1 MVTHERTCGPCASPP
16 CTSLATGPRSSR
28 DPPRPQAPPNA
39 EASANDAGLW
49 ISPQLAHDQARL
61 PWVVHEE
68 VAHHYLATTQGVPH
82 GGTFVEQLLHEMF
95 ATWLQLRVFVGGGW
109 MTWRD
114 VTTTPMPEGGETPE
128 VGYHLGK
135 HIAATAAS
143 SPDSRAHL
151 ERWLADESVEERL
164 REFSRALL
172 DGLRSTVPPPS
183 WRPPSASSTAAPAPP
198 WAKPSSPTRPGAH
211 ARSISATRAG
221 LARSPRTAASS
232 RCHGG
237 PSIPAAC
244 ASARRPRPSWS
255 RTCGAARAGCAP
267 GRLSL
272 P

>member
-1 MVTHERTCGPCASPP
+1 MSP
-16 CTSLATGPRSSR
+16 TGPNCVVHGGDGDARENVR
-28 DPPRPQAPPNA
+28 TMCVAAMHELGYRTTLHAEIRHDPQAPPNA

-164 REFSRALL
+164 RELSRALL
-172 DGLRSTVPPPS
+172 DGLPFDG
-183 WRPPSASSTAAPAPP
+183 SAAELAAAIGEFY
-198 WAKPSSPTRPGAH
+198 RG
-211 ARSISATRAG
+211 
-221 LARSPRTAASS
+221 
-232 RCHGG
+232 
-237 PSIPAAC
+237 
-244 ASARRPRPSWS
+244 
-255 RTCGAARAGCAP
+255 ARAAVGEA
-267 GRLSL
+267 
-272 P
+272 